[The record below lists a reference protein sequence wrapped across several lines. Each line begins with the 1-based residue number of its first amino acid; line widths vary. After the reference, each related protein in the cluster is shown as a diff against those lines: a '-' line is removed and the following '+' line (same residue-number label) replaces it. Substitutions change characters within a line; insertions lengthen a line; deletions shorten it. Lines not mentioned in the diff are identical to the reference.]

1 VDLTL
6 GDEPRLAGQILLHP
20 ILRREL
26 KILAGSG
33 RPRLPMS
40 TSSSKNL
47 SKPAGEMISRM
58 LAGSWPAF
66 QNLCH

>member
-1 VDLTL
+1 MDLTL
-6 GDEPRLAGQILLHP
+6 GDEPRPAGQILLHP

-26 KILAGSG
+26 RILAGSG

-40 TSSSKNL
+40 TGSSKSL

-58 LAGSWPAF
+58 LAGSWPSF
-66 QNLCH
+66 QNVSH